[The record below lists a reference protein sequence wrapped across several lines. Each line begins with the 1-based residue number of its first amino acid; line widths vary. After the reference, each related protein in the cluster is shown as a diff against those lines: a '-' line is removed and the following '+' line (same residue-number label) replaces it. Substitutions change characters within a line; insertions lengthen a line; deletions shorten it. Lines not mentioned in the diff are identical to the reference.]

1 MFMAR
6 ELAPKISYNIFNWY
20 LVFYNKAGCWLGYII
35 LSLCLLKFLVESHG
49 TGERLWYCKVFYCVY
64 SKGSHRFR
72 FFWHTLPFLGLKIAK
87 IFPHNPSFQ
96 QCRHL
101 CSLGLFCLGIFFG
114 NAVAGVLGNI
124 FCCYF
129 VFFPH
134 TPNFQVFAPAI
145 AQTLHIE
152 LLLLSS

>member
-6 ELAPKISYNIFNWY
+6 ELATKVSYNIFNCY

-49 TGERLWYCKVFYCVY
+49 TGERLRYCKVFYCVY
-64 SKGSHRFR
+64 TASGSSDTHF
-72 FFWHTLPFLGLKIAK
+72 LFLGLKIAK

-129 VFFPH
+129 VFYL
-134 TPNFQVFAPAI
+134 
-145 AQTLHIE
+145 TLLTFRYLH
-152 LLLLSS
+152 LPLPKHYTLSCSS

>member
-1 MFMAR
+1 MEQANGSGTVRSFIVCT
-6 ELAPKISYNIFNWY
+6 PKDRTAS
-20 LVFYNKAGCWLGYII
+20 G
-35 LSLCLLKFLVESHG
+35 SSDTHFL
-49 TGERLWYCKVFYCVY
+49 
-64 SKGSHRFR
+64 
-72 FFWHTLPFLGLKIAK
+72 FLGLKIAK